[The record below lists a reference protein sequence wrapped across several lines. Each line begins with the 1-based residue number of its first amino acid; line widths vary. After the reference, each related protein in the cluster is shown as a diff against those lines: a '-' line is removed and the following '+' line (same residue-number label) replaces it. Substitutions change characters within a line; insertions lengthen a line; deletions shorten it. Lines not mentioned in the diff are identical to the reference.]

1 MIVQTHTILTL
12 SGTFGIPC
20 SAEAIAS
27 VESILVGFAYITD
40 VKEPAEP
47 KNG

>member
-1 MIVQTHTILTL
+1 MPEQVLHDNTDLA
-12 SGTFGIPC
+12 IPC